1 MNRAPFTRDEL
12 LELLRQVG
20 EILVERRVEATVYV
34 VGGAAMALQFDARRV
49 TRDVGAAIRSER
61 VDLDEAVAL
70 VAERNGLAPD
80 WLNSSASAVLPN
92 EPDGEATE
100 ITLPG
105 LRVTVAS
112 PEHLIALKL
121 RALRDR
127 DVDDL
132 ETLFRHAGITAPQQA
147 AAIHDKLF
155 DDSYIGSLDP
165 DEALYAA
172 QLVFDRAAARGRPLD
187 RR

>member
-1 MNRAPFTRDEL
+1 MKSLFNREEL
-12 LELLRQVG
+12 LTLLREVG
-20 EILVERRVEATVYV
+20 AILVSRRVEATLYV
-34 VGGAAMALQFDARRV
+34 VGGAAIAFQFDARRV
-49 TRDVGAAIRSER
+49 TRDVDAAIRSER
-61 VDLDEAVAL
+61 DDLTEAVAL
-70 VAERNGLAPD
+70 VADRHGLAPD
-80 WLNSSASAVLPN
+80 WLNARAAAFLPG
-92 EPDGEATE
+92 EPDAAATE

-105 LRVTVAS
+105 LRLAVAS

-127 DVDDL
+127 DMDDL
-132 ETLFRHAGITAPQQA
+132 ETLFRHVGITDPRQA

-155 DDSYIGSLDP
+155 DDSHIGSLDP